1 MPEKNIDDKFVDEPM
16 PCVYGPPS
24 WYNSNGTFDRSN
36 PEVKEFLNEI
46 EEIKE
51 RNRKRKEMHDRMQE
65 MVDKPIE
72 KVYGPKPH
80 EEGKGVKPEFIDRPV
95 ALVYGPDP
103 SFISHKDDDEEKRQE
118 EMESGVATK
127 IKAFFS
133 RLIGRLHR
141 NSRQ

>member
-1 MPEKNIDDKFVDEPM
+1 MPKKNIEGKFVDEPL

-51 RNRKRKEMHDRMQE
+51 RNRKQKEMRDVLQE

-72 KVYGPKPH
+72 NVYGPEPPIEMYVVGPEYVEKPIA
-80 EEGKGVKPEFIDRPV
+80 K
-95 ALVYGPDP
+95 VYGPDP
-103 SFISHKDDDEEKRQE
+103 SVVTQTNDEYKEIHETSDDRK
-118 EMESGVATK
+118 ATK
-127 IKAFFS
+127 VKKFF
-133 RLIGRLHR
+133 LHLFGLFKKK
-141 NSRQ
+141 S